1 MLSINGVCAV
11 LFESFSLIR
20 LAIALYE
27 GWVSWIFAR
36 TIEIENEQ
44 RKMSISK
51 IKSLLHFNIQSFTQ
65 MKKRKILLNNEED
78 DDNDD
83 DDLIRNQ
90 NEFEVAQ
97 NEKYIHFFYKNL

>member
-1 MLSINGVCAV
+1 MLSINGVFAV

-27 GWVSWIFAR
+27 GWVSRIFAR

-78 DDNDD
+78 DDD